1 MRAADQAGEEP
12 LSYLHAVPDAK
23 TEYGD
28 EQRPKTTSSWRFPTS
43 ALSRGNFPQLSYSNT
58 RDICSSKG
66 KRFRERLR
74 SFGNPNSIPLPF
86 AEKRYGH
93 GEEWIKGILLFTWA
107 AGLIL
112 VINIILTAIA
122 VALAYTG
129 SGNVERAVVY
139 EGSCSLIDDWK
150 IGLHFLINVL
160 STALLAASNYA
171 MQCLCAPTRAA
182 VDRAH
187 AKNRWLDVGVLS
199 LRNFTEMDTR
209 RKVLWLILL
218 ASSLPIHMLLVCSV

>member
-1 MRAADQAGEEP
+1 MRIHDQAGEEP
-12 LSYLHAVPDAK
+12 LSYTHAVPEGK
-23 TEYGD
+23 TGYGD
-28 EQRPKTTSSWRFPTS
+28 GQGSHTRSSWRFPTPT
-43 ALSRGNFPQLSYSNT
+43 LSRGRFSQLTYSNI

-66 KRFRERLR
+66 KGFLERLR
-74 SFGNPNSIPLPF
+74 SFGNPNNIPLPF
-86 AEKRYGH
+86 AEKSYGR
-93 GEEWIKGILLFTWA
+93 GEEWIKGVLLFTWA
-107 AGLIL
+107 AGLIM
-112 VINIILTAIA
+112 VINIILTVIA

-129 SGNVERAVVY
+129 SSKSGNVERAVIY

-199 LRNFTEMDTR
+199 LRKE
-209 RKVLWLILL
+209 
-218 ASSLPIHMLLVCSV
+218 ASP